1 MTNCYV
7 FVYLVCL
14 GPARPRDIQS
24 PAALRRGFAAF
35 WPGVCLNF
43 QICVETVG
51 DGLGKEMTYMEIQL
65 QELIDQIKNDG
76 VKAAETEAASILESA
91 RAEAERIISDAKA
104 EAERMMREAKEQNE
118 RTVRA
123 GEDSLRQAGRNLLI
137 SFRESA
143 ARELNVITGDSVK
156 KALSSDALPQLIL
169 TAVENWT
176 KNTEAEDISVLIG
189 SKELASIETE
199 LLAGLKERMCTG
211 VTLKANDSFG
221 EGFRISVQDG
231 QAYYDYSA
239 EAVTE
244 LLSAYLT
251 PKLISLMKEAENV

>member
-1 MTNCYV
+1 
-7 FVYLVCL
+7 
-14 GPARPRDIQS
+14 
-24 PAALRRGFAAF
+24 
-35 WPGVCLNF
+35 
-43 QICVETVG
+43 
-51 DGLGKEMTYMEIQL
+51 MEIQL

-104 EAERMMREAKEQNE
+104 EAERMMREAKAQNE

-143 ARELNVITGDSVK
+143 AKELNVITGDSVE